1 MKSFDRV
8 IKRLRKDRP
17 MLAVTLRMPVD
28 VLEDLKRI
36 APALGHAG
44 YQPLMRAYVG
54 RGLREDIAR
63 LEGSDLESLVASLRR
78 RGVDEA
84 VLAQAIAESSGGES

>member
-1 MKSFDRV
+1 
-8 IKRLRKDRP
+8 

-36 APALGHAG
+36 APMLGHAG

-54 RGLREDIAR
+54 RGLREDLAR

-84 VLAQAIAESSGGES
+84 VLAKAIAETSGGAS

>member
-1 MKSFDRV
+1 M
-8 IKRLRKDRP
+8 I
-17 MLAVTLRMPVD
+17 AVTLRMPVD

-36 APALGHAG
+36 APILGHSG

-54 RGLREDIAR
+54 RGLREDLAR
-63 LEGSDLESLVASLRR
+63 LEDSEVNALVASLRR

-84 VLAQAIAESSGGES
+84 LLAKALSEVAGK